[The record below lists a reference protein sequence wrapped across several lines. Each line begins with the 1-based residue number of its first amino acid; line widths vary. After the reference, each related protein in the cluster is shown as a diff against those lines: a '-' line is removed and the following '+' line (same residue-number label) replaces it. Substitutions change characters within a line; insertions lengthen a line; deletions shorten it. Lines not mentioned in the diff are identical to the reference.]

1 MKHITEEMIARRVA
15 LFSKRLVV
23 SFDEPCGTSE
33 GEPFDDVRRLLVE
46 AGAKRY
52 RPISLCYRDAGL
64 HAEAAVRAK
73 DQLVMDGLFKE
84 WKTGWPHKG
93 SGGHPCFLELL
104 PEGER
109 VLVNMGIKPFKPRG
123 RGEFRA
129 KVYQNA
135 YLPCWLEKRGYRFE
149 TEYNAGSKQIDV
161 VYWDEYSRIHAV
173 EVCASGTA
181 EVNADAGLRCASI
194 EGIHRV
200 VLACEKRE
208 LMKGIKGILVR
219 EMMNVQE
226 KILVHWIGDYWP
238 WAKEGE
244 VEDV

>member
-1 MKHITEEMIARRVA
+1 MKHLTEEMIRERVA
-15 LFSKRLVV
+15 EFSKRLVV
-23 SFDEPCGTSE
+23 TWDDVPRSQE

-64 HAEAAVRAK
+64 HAENAVRAK
-73 DQLVMDGLFKE
+73 DQLVCDGMFKE
-84 WKTGWPHKG
+84 WKSGWPHKG

-109 VLVNMGIKPFKPRG
+109 VLSNMGIKPFRPRG

-129 KVYQNA
+129 KVYQNG
-135 YLPCWLEKRGYRFE
+135 YLPCWLERRNYRYE
-149 TEYNAGSKQIDV
+149 LEYNAGSKQIDV
-161 VYWDEYSRIHAV
+161 SYWDEYSRIHAI
-173 EVCASGTA
+173 EICASGTA
-181 EVNADAGLRCASI
+181 EVNADAGLRCASM

-208 LMKGIKGILVR
+208 LMKSIKLLLGR
-219 EMMNVQE
+219 EMMAVQQ
-226 KILVHWIGDYWP
+226 KIHVEWMGNYWP
-238 WAKEGE
+238 WAKD
-244 VEDV
+244 EDVGDV